1 MKSFEVYSGYRQFYV
16 ADAGID
22 PDAPEN
28 WTDEHIAQR
37 HNTLRN
43 IAALCPEGDIT
54 SRVIACGPDD
64 EAPPHQD
71 PSEFEVETF
80 IEVPTGKI
88 GVYGWPRELFD
99 EYTVEPG
106 TYSIFFTGHALDRV
120 DDEEDYYVVRI
131 RKRA

>member
-22 PDAPEN
+22 PDAPED

-43 IAALCPEGDIT
+43 ITALCPEGDIT
-54 SRVIACGPDD
+54 ARIIACGPDD
-64 EAPPHQD
+64 GAPPLQH
-71 PSEFEVETF
+71 PSEFEVETV

-131 RKRA
+131 RKRG